1 MIDKVKFM
9 ETLRSV
15 AEVAKVAQEP
25 LTREEIISYFDD
37 IELNEEQLT
46 MVYNYLQNPMLGQEE
61 PTKEEEVKEET
72 ESEEDE
78 FGGKIEDISDFEAS
92 EYHYHPKEKVKPV
105 VKTEFEKSVDNS
117 KFLAMYLE
125 DLGDINTL
133 ANNEAQEL
141 YMRLIDG
148 DISVMDRISDDWLS
162 RVVELAKTYSAN
174 NVNYEDLI
182 QEGNIGLISG
192 MNQLLGLKKMIDVEE
207 YLKESIQKA
216 MEDYIDEIMETDDW
230 EATIIAK
237 TTLINEA
244 RKYLAEE
251 NVRIPTNKELADYTK
266 IPEQEIEDILRL
278 VKNND

>member
-92 EYHYHPKEKVKPV
+92 EYHYHSKEKVKPV

>member
-61 PTKEEEVKEET
+61 PTKEEEVTEEI

-78 FGGKIEDISDFEAS
+78 FGGKIEDLSDFEAS

-133 ANNEAQEL
+133 ANNEAQE
-141 YMRLIDG
+141 
-148 DISVMDRISDDWLS
+148 
-162 RVVELAKTYSAN
+162 
-174 NVNYEDLI
+174 
-182 QEGNIGLISG
+182 QIGRAH
-192 MNQLLGLKKMIDVEE
+192 V
-207 YLKESIQKA
+207 
-216 MEDYIDEIMETDDW
+216 
-230 EATIIAK
+230 
-237 TTLINEA
+237 
-244 RKYLAEE
+244 
-251 NVRIPTNKELADYTK
+251 
-266 IPEQEIEDILRL
+266 
-278 VKNND
+278 

>member
-15 AEVAKVAQEP
+15 AEVARVAQEP

-78 FGGKIEDISDFEAS
+78 FGGKIEDLSDFEAS

>member
-61 PTKEEEVKEET
+61 PTKEEEVTEEI